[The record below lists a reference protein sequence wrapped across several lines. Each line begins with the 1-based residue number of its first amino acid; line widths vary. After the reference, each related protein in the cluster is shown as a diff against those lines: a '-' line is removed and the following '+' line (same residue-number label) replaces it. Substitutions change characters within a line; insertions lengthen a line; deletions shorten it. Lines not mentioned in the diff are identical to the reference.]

1 LLCKSR
7 AVRETP
13 TPHRSR
19 KVAAIAIYHASTKPL
34 SRSAGRSAVAAAA
47 YRAGEKLIDERTG
60 LCHDYT
66 RRDGVVLAEVITPDG
81 GSAERSALWNA
92 AEGAEKRKDARTA
105 REWVVALPAELE
117 AGQRGALACS
127 FGVELALRYGVA
139 VDVAVHQP
147 DREGDNRNH
156 HAHLL
161 MTTRQVSRGADGMLQ
176 LGEKA
181 GLELSDKKRRELG
194 LGPAAEEVTAI
205 RELWAGLA
213 NTALERA
220 GKAQRI
226 DARSLSAQGIDREA
240 TTHLGPVATEM
251 ERRGCSSDR
260 GDGNRQAAAN
270 NASRRRLRADISD
283 LKAEQKRRERERI
296 ARMSSQELAVEIEHQ
311 RPPSTA
317 ELLAR
322 DLDVLRAEREQARL
336 VDAHKQEQH
345 RERRAKDAAMRW
357 RQKHPRRAKLHDMGI
372 FRSSDLLEQAKIVE
386 DAERTGCEV
395 RQEVKKAELVVHQ
408 VRRDAERRITQ
419 EWEPVRLHVMEL
431 EQLRMEKAKQEQLAE
446 KKRQEEQ
453 ARCKVA
459 ERFDEMA
466 KRRGEEA
473 NGYTDSSRQ
482 WRATPEPLRHL
493 IDDYNRQPEQVKAAF
508 LDGIRTKPE
517 VSKQVA
523 DMLQQRQRTLDRSR
537 PGLEM

>member
-1 LLCKSR
+1 LLRKSR
-7 AVRETP
+7 AVRETS

-19 KVAAIAIYHASTKPL
+19 KVAAIAIYHVSTKPL

-66 RRDGVVLAEVITPDG
+66 RRDGVVLADVITPDG

-105 REWVVALPAELE
+105 REWVVALPAELD

-127 FGVELALRYGVA
+127 FGAVLARHYGVA
-139 VDVAVHQP
+139 IDVAVHQP

-181 GLELSDKKRRELG
+181 TLELSDKKRRELG
-194 LGPAAEEVTAI
+194 LGAAAEEITAI
-205 RELWAGLA
+205 RRIWAHLA
-213 NTALERA
+213 NKALAQA
-220 GKAQRI
+220 GHDQRI
-226 DARSLSAQGIDREA
+226 DARSLSAQGIDQEA
-240 TTHLGPVATEM
+240 TMHLGPVATEM
-251 ERRGCSSDR
+251 ERRGYSSDR
-260 GDGNRQAAAN
+260 GDGNRQVAAKN
-270 NASRRRLRADISD
+270 TRRLEV
-283 LKAEQKRRERERI
+283 KAEIIWLKVEQTQKQERI
-296 ARMSSQELAVEIEHQ
+296 ARMSSQELAVEIERQ

-322 DLDVLRAEREQARL
+322 DLDVQRAEREQKRL
-336 VDAHKQEQH
+336 TEAYTQEQY
-345 RERRAKDAAMRW
+345 REMRAKDAAMRW

-372 FRSSDLLEQAKIVE
+372 FRSGDLLEQAKIVE
-386 DAERTGCEV
+386 DAERAGRDV
-395 RQEVKKAELVVHQ
+395 RQQVEKADMSVHQ
-408 VRRDAERRITQ
+408 ARQDAERRIAQ
-419 EWEPVRLHVMEL
+419 EWEPARLHVMEL
-431 EQLRMEKAKQEQLAE
+431 ERLREKKAKQEQDAE

-453 ARCKVA
+453 ARYKVA
-459 ERFDEMA
+459 ERFEEMA

-473 NGYTDSSRQ
+473 NGYTDRSRQ
-482 WRATPEPLRHL
+482 WQATPEPLRHL
-493 IDDYNRQPEQVKAAF
+493 IDDYNRQSEQVKAGT
-508 LDGIRTKPE
+508 LDRIRTDPGF
-517 VSKQVA
+517 SKQIGDA
-523 DMLQQRQRTLDRSR
+523 IKQRKRTLDRSR